1 MARNI
6 IPAEIQGKHFEEVGR
21 LYYDRENL
29 AILSLISLQEDSYHL
44 IKETLSLKQYKKE
57 RGQTLE
63 ANTYPYHGRL

>member
-1 MARNI
+1 M
-6 IPAEIQGKHFEEVGR
+6 GR

-44 IKETLSLKQYKKE
+44 IKEALSLEQYKKE

-63 ANTYPYHGRL
+63 ADS